1 MSRFRIIALVLCTMI
16 FVLPGRPAL
25 ADAAATQS
33 IDSDM
38 ARLLP
43 EGAVVAVY
51 TPSMSKMMSELTA
64 IVKELNQQAAG
75 MLMFMG
81 PQSLLKMQLN
91 TRNKIR
97 ADLPVAIAVVPGKTL
112 DADPDI
118 SIIFAVQGA
127 TPETVKLARGA
138 GFNKIVFLEGTDWIS
153 MTSGDSYEPRA
164 KGSKAPAISTHMLPG
179 IVSVAFDQALLRER
193 FGDEL
198 KKNMIEVMNE
208 GSNPKAAYSK
218 QVEAINAKIADGFI
232 DGFDRWDMSMSF
244 DPEMPSTT
252 IQYTPVSGD
261 CVMKSSPGLGI
272 IGNHLATELPIQMVL
287 TTDVAKHMMS
297 FARMFSDSEGEGMKK
312 VMTTFLDNGEAFIDQ
327 IVDGVGLSMG
337 MSEDGTN
344 LVKVMQV
351 KDVAKALSLVDDQM
365 KFLNE
370 VKWGIES
377 EAIPV
382 TVGAETS
389 RAYRLK
395 FDLEQMKKAFP
406 GEFDR
411 TAADSSFAG
420 SLMAT
425 DAQIGRILNAMGG
438 PDGMIIRFISKDDWM
453 AIVVGDAKLLGAA
466 RRALAQTTSRNAQL
480 DKALKTAYASP
491 VMGMSMD
498 LRGYMSGLGKFA
510 AAHPSLGKMMQS
522 QGVTAM
528 MNKLATSPAA
538 PVYMSSSSTENATQF
553 KMSFDVKGMVAFV
566 KDMESLQDEAKEKA
580 AKEEKAGS
588 KKDTP

>member
-51 TPSMSKMMSELTA
+51 TPSMSKMTSELTA
-64 IVKELNQQAAG
+64 IVKEFNQQAAG

-97 ADLPVAIAVVPGKTL
+97 ADMPAAIAVVPGKTL

-127 TPETVKLARGA
+127 TPETVKASD
-138 GFNKIVFLEGTDWIS
+138 KSMKMVFLEGTDWVS

-193 FGDEL
+193 FGDQL
-198 KKNMIEVMNE
+198 KKNMLEVMND

-252 IQYTPVSGD
+252 VKYTPVSGD

-272 IGNHLATELPIQMVL
+272 IGNHLATELPMQMVL
-287 TTDVAKHMMS
+287 TTDVARHMFS

-312 VMTTFLDNGEAFIDQ
+312 VMTTFIDNGEAFLDQ
-327 IVDGVGLSMG
+327 VVDGAGVSMG
-337 MSEDGTN
+337 MSDDGMN
-344 LVKVMQV
+344 VVKVMQV

-370 VKWGIES
+370 AKWGIES

-420 SLMAT
+420 SLMAS
-425 DAQIGRILNAMGG
+425 DAQIARILDAMGG
-438 PDGMIIRFISKDDWM
+438 PDGMIVRCISKDDWM
-453 AIVVGDAKLLGAA
+453 AIVIGDAKLLGTA

-480 DKALKTAYASP
+480 DKALKTATASP

-498 LRGYMSGLGKFA
+498 LRGYLIGMGEFA
-510 AAHPSLGKMMQS
+510 SAHPALGKMMQG

-528 MNKLATSPAA
+528 MDKLASSPAA
-538 PVYMSSSSTENATQF
+538 PIYMSSSSTENATQF
-553 KMSFDVKGMVAFV
+553 TMSFDLKGMVAFV
-566 KDMESLQDEAKEKA
+566 KDMESLQAEAMEKA